1 MLFLLVLREELL
13 QQRPLLRP
21 LRSDVS
27 RLRYLTVGEHR
38 VYLRRRVR
46 SPLLLPVKGN
56 SPYRGVHLGRVLL
69 ALGTSCPSVVHSV
82 MSCLRA

>member
-1 MLFLLVLREELL
+1 VLFLLVLREEL

-69 ALGTSCPSVVHSV
+69 ALATSCPSVVHSV
-82 MSCLRA
+82 MSCLRV

>member
-1 MLFLLVLREELL
+1 VLFLLVLREEL
-13 QQRPLLRP
+13 QQRPLLRS

-38 VYLRRRVR
+38 VYLRRSVC

-56 SPYRGVHLGRVLL
+56 SPYRGVHLGRILL

>member
-1 MLFLLVLREELL
+1 MLFLLVLREEL

-38 VYLRRRVR
+38 VYLRRSVR

>member
-1 MLFLLVLREELL
+1 MLFLLVLREEL

-38 VYLRRRVR
+38 VYLRHRVR

-56 SPYRGVHLGRVLL
+56 SPYQGVHLGRVVL

>member
-1 MLFLLVLREELL
+1 MLFLLVLREEL

-38 VYLRRRVR
+38 VHLRRRVR

-69 ALGTSCPSVVHSV
+69 ALGTSCPSNVNSV